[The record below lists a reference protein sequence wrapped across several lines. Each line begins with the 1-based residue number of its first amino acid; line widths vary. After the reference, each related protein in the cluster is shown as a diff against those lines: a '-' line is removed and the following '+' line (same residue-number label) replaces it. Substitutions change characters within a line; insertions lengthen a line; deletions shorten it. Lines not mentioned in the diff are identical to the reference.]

1 MTYKNYAKIYIYQF
15 TCDFSLTQ
23 EVLFTRLLFFAPLSM
38 SFCMWSGVTQSLF
51 PALGH
56 ITWPTVYYNGCYPF
70 FQSVGSGLA
79 QCAPQTTSSGF
90 VQLSSDFNKQVR
102 REAQNSVGDPCNV
115 HRQGRDPWRG
125 DHSCWDRYH
134 RRLCQGHLSR
144 LGRLSLHLPLCL
156 QLRSRDSGLN
166 SGNNRRIQRNSDI
179 VCLVFPTFSKTS
191 FDQWSR
197 KFTKMD

>member
-23 EVLFTRLLFFAPLSM
+23 EVLFTQLLFFAPLSM

-102 REAQNSVGDPCNV
+102 REAQNSVGDTDASSPQARARSAVVPLRIFQNLI
-115 HRQGRDPWRG
+115 W
-125 DHSCWDRYH
+125 
-134 RRLCQGHLSR
+134 
-144 LGRLSLHLPLCL
+144 LSLEGNKKHILQMQSFTVLLWARSSSAPLCL
-156 QLRSRDSGLN
+156 ED
-166 SGNNRRIQRNSDI
+166 D
-179 VCLVFPTFSKTS
+179 
-191 FDQWSR
+191 
-197 KFTKMD
+197 